1 MVKKAKTPPEIAR
14 APRVVLDT
22 NVVLSALVFT
32 HGQAV
37 ALRDAWQAGRCEP
50 QVSKATAAELIRAL
64 GYPKFK
70 LSAEEQRE
78 LLADYLPYCRS
89 VTIPAKPPR
98 TPSCRDPFGL
108 LFLQLAMV
116 GKAEVLVTGDQD
128 LLDIKSKLL
137 CPIVTLEAFLAAL
150 PPT

>member
-1 MVKKAKTPPEIAR
+1 MKR

-32 HGQAV
+32 HGRSV
-37 ALRDAWQAGRCEP
+37 ALREAWQVGRCEP
-50 QVSKATAAELIRAL
+50 LVSKATAGELIRVL

-70 LSAEEQRE
+70 LGADEQRE
-78 LLADYLPYCRS
+78 LLADYLPYCRT

-98 TPSCRDPFGL
+98 TPPCRDPFDL
-108 LFLQLAMV
+108 PFLQLAVV
-116 GKAEVLVTGDQD
+116 GKADFLVTGDQD
-128 LLDIKSKLL
+128 LLGIEGKLL

-150 PPT
+150 PPA

>member
-1 MVKKAKTPPEIAR
+1 MKR

-32 HGQAV
+32 HGRSV
-37 ALRDAWQAGRCEP
+37 ALREAWQGGRCEP
-50 QVSKATAAELIRAL
+50 LVSKATVGELIRVL

-70 LSAEEQRE
+70 LADDEQRE
-78 LLADYLPYCRS
+78 LLADYLPYCRT
-89 VTIPAKPPR
+89 VTIPAKAPR
-98 TPSCRDPFGL
+98 TPPCRDPFDL
-108 LFLQLAMV
+108 PFLQLAMV

-128 LLDIKSKLL
+128 LLGVKGKLL

-150 PPT
+150 PPA

>member
-1 MVKKAKTPPEIAR
+1 MKR

-32 HGQAV
+32 HGRSV
-37 ALRDAWQAGRCEP
+37 ALREAWQVGRCEP
-50 QVSKATAAELIRAL
+50 LVSKATAAALIRVL

-70 LSAEEQRE
+70 LGADEQRE
-78 LLADYLPYCRS
+78 LLADYLPYCRT

-98 TPSCRDPFGL
+98 TPPCRDPFDL
-108 LFLQLAMV
+108 PFLQLSVV
-116 GKAEVLVTGDQD
+116 GKADFLVTVDQD
-128 LLDIKSKLL
+128 LLGIEGKLL

-150 PPT
+150 PPA